1 MNRVAVT
8 RAALA
13 ASLSILAAIACRKKP
28 APPPSETVPP
38 APAVEAAPAPPVVS
52 PPAATVEQFAALEV
66 AWAGAL
72 ARKDSAALARLVA
85 PEFLI
90 TGVGSTAT
98 DPVGGRE
105 EWLRNAGLY
114 PWPEHAVRD
123 VRLAAASSDTVVVKC
138 LWSGDYPPQS
148 LTPEGGLVELLVTDV
163 WTLRDGAWVVVA
175 RHSSLPRP
183 E

>member
-1 MNRVAVT
+1 MNRVAVA

-13 ASLSILAAIACRKKP
+13 VSLLTLAAAGCRKKP
-28 APPPSETVPP
+28 APPSEAAPP
-38 APAVEAAPAPPVVS
+38 APAAPTAPTPPAVAAPAAS
-52 PPAATVEQFAALEV
+52 VEQFTALEV
-66 AWAGAL
+66 AWASAL
-72 ARKDSAALARLVA
+72 ARRDAAAPARLVA

-90 TGVGSTAT
+90 TGVGSTAG

-105 EWLRNAGLY
+105 EWLRNAAIY

-123 VRLAAASSDTVVVKC
+123 VRLAMASGDTVVVKC
-138 LWSGDYPPQS
+138 LWSGNYPPDS
-148 LTPEGGLVELLVTDV
+148 LTVEGGLVELLVTDV
-163 WTLRDGAWVVVA
+163 WTLREGAWVVVA

>member
-13 ASLSILAAIACRKKP
+13 ASLLILAATACRKKP
-28 APPPSETVPP
+28 APTPSETVPP
-38 APAVEAAPAPPVVS
+38 APAVEAAPAPPVS

-72 ARKDSAALARLVA
+72 ARKDSAALDRLVA

-123 VRLAAASSDTVVVKC
+123 VRLAAASGDTVVVKC
-138 LWSGDYPPQS
+138 LWSGEYPPQS